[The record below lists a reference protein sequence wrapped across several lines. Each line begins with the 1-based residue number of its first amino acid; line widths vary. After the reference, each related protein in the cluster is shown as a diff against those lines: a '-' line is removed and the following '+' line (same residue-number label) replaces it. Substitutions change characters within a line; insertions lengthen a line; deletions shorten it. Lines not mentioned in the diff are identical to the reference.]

1 MASVN
6 KWIGIGNLGAEPE
19 TKYLPSGDAVTNF
32 RIACSEKFKDKQTG
46 EAREQTEW
54 VSISAFGKLAE
65 ICGQYLHKG
74 SLVYVEGKINT
85 RKYTDKDGIERVS
98 YTIRANEM
106 KMLGGKPEGQDR
118 PREAQKPAQKNIEPD
133 PFDDN
138 DPIPF

>member
-1 MASVN
+1 MLN
-6 KWIGIGNLGAEPE
+6 HIQIIGHLGQDPD
-19 TKYLPSGDAVTNF
+19 TKYLPSGDTVCNF
-32 RIACSEKFKDKQTG
+32 SIATTEKWVDKASGEKRDSTEWHRIA
-46 EAREQTEW
+46 
-54 VSISAFGKLAE
+54 VFGRLAE
-65 ICGQYLHKG
+65 VCGQYLKKG
-74 SLVYVEGKINT
+74 SLVYVSGKLT
-85 RKYTDKDGIERVS
+85 SQKYTDKDGIERVS

>member
-1 MASVN
+1 MLN
-6 KWIGIGNLGAEPE
+6 HIQIIGHLGQDPD
-19 TKYLPSGDAVTNF
+19 TKYLPSGDTVCNF
-32 RIACSEKFKDKQTG
+32 SVATTEKWTDKSGEKQVSTEWHRIA
-46 EAREQTEW
+46 
-54 VSISAFGKLAE
+54 VFGRLAE
-65 ICGQYLHKG
+65 VCGQYLKKG
-74 SLVYVEGKINT
+74 SLVYVSGKLT
-85 RKYTDKDGIERVS
+85 SQKYTDKDGIERVS